1 MGLDDF
7 SAIEIGIMVFILL
20 AFLGFFTMFLLLR
33 KRQRD
38 GKLRSFIKKQRQMEE
53 AVVLV
58 EERKISHRR
67 DQLKRAEERVS
78 EMV

>member
-1 MGLDDF
+1 MHLSDL
-7 SAIEIGIMVFILL
+7 SAIEIGIMIFILV
-20 AFLGFFTMFLLLR
+20 AFLGFFGTFLLLR

-67 DQLKRAEERVS
+67 DQLKREEERMSGVI
-78 EMV
+78 

>member
-38 GKLRSFIKKQRQMEE
+38 GKLQSFIKKQRQMEE